1 MADDLTFGVKLGG
14 DSSTMVSE
22 TKAAQTEIENLKTSI
37 DELSAS
43 TAKQAGMTEMYTTAT
58 GEQTASLEVAQK
70 SFRDLQAQA
79 NAAAQASMAASD
91 AAKDKAW
98 ALANGYQVVGDE
110 MVKTGGKAVESM
122 EKTAFATHRAQQ
134 ELVVLGREAARGN
147 FSRMAGSASI
157 LLQGLSPLALGIA
170 GVTAAVAAAGYAW
183 WEFAKDAEEA
193 TTGVADAFAEDSKKV
208 TDKLNDEIGL
218 LKQRAALAG
227 IGIIG
232 ETDAAARDLTLMHVK
247 IMALAEDIKAGTLDW
262 NQQIIAVQELNKTVT
277 DYNGMVNAQAEKQAA
292 QEQLKTVTHPKKD
305 GGVKLL
311 AEARKLDDEMTAQH
325 EDAFTK
331 WVEKW
336 KAMEDKL
343 IAAHLYGTKER
354 EQHEAAYTSFVN
366 AENDKRNAAADKHL
380 AAQLTSEDAYFAKL
394 AAAADQSNNS
404 AGAREE
410 KRFADENIVF
420 QKHMEQMTH
429 GRKLEADEVEKWQ
442 TGIDNVL
449 KAHEIKQQEI
459 HAIEI
464 QNENAYFLS
473 IQQAADRNATTAAA
487 REDRRFQA
495 EMANWEKQ
503 HNLAK
508 KNYDYSLEDE
518 KRFQDLKA
526 QLIAEYQ
533 NGTLVTSQT
542 FGMNMEQ
549 FQKEDGL
556 QQTRTMASG
565 LEMMTAV
572 GAQKHRELFEINKI
586 AALSKATIAG
596 IDAVQESYAFGAAWG
611 GPVGGAAMAAIAFAA
626 TAGNLDAI
634 NSTQFGGG
642 GPSAG
647 GGGVPSMATN
657 PGVPVSVQNPNQN
670 PNGSGGVAAQA
681 PTQINLT
688 IQGANN
694 PNQPQF
700 TYNQIVN
707 DLVPLLNQAGKN
719 GVTINVT
726 SAN

>member
-91 AAKDKAW
+91 TAKDKAW

-311 AEARKLDDEMTAQH
+311 ADAKKLDDEMTAQH

-343 IAAHLYGTKER
+343 IAAHLYGSKER

-394 AAAADQSNNS
+394 AAAADNS
-404 AGAREE
+404 DHTATSREA
-410 KRFADENIVF
+410 KRFQDEVIAF
-420 QKHMEQMTH
+420 QARMQKAEHNHQ
-429 GRKLEADEVEKWQ
+429 LSQAEVEKYQ
-442 TGIDNVL
+442 TGIDNIY
-449 KAHEIKQQEI
+449 KRHEQTKQQIQDAEM
-459 HAIEI
+459 
-464 QNENAYFLS
+464 QNENAIAQRLE
-473 IQQAADRNATTAAA
+473 TAANASANTAKA
-487 REDRRFQA
+487 REEKHYQDEITAFSKRYQLAQRNNEMSLALQSTFED
-495 EMANWEKQ
+495 EMANIIKAHRDADFTESISV
-503 HNLAK
+503 HAMAVAFTNNNRTEELTSTL
-508 KNYDYSLEDE
+508 DY
-518 KRFQDLKA
+518 FT
-526 QLIAEYQ
+526 QLSAY
-533 NGTLVTSQT
+533 
-542 FGMNMEQ
+542 
-549 FQKEDGL
+549 
-556 QQTRTMASG
+556 
-565 LEMMTAV
+565 
-572 GAQKHRELFEINKI
+572 
-586 AALSKATIAG
+586 
-596 IDAVQESYAFGAAWG
+596 GAAHHRAMFELNKAASTATAIIKTYQG
-611 GPVGGAAMAAIAFAA
+611 ISGVLGEFPGPIGWAMAAAQAAMGFAQV
-626 TAGNLDAI
+626 DAI
-634 NSTQFGGG
+634 QSTQFGGG

-670 PNGSGGVAAQA
+670 PNGSVGGPAQA